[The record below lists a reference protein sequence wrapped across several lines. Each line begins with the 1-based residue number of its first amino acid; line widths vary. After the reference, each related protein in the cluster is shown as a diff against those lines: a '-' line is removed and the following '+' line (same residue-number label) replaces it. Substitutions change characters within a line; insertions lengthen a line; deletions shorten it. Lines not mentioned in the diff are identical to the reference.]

1 MRCVRCQWSLRLRP
15 ARAHAHG
22 EGVICV
28 VDAPTDERELD
39 DLHQT
44 QVPLIAR
51 RPAERPSEAHG
62 VVNSVQELVKEEA
75 IKLRGKSNRGELR
88 GILRLE
94 PPEQRLQVDF
104 HCLSSVWNSERLA
117 RDDVQKIRRSRQIDT
132 ARILEST

>member
-1 MRCVRCQWSLRLRP
+1 MRP

-28 VDAPTDERELD
+28 VNAPTDERELD

-104 HCLSSVWNSERLA
+104 HCLSSVWNSEAGQRCSKDPTISA
-117 RDDVQKIRRSRQIDT
+117 N
-132 ARILEST
+132 